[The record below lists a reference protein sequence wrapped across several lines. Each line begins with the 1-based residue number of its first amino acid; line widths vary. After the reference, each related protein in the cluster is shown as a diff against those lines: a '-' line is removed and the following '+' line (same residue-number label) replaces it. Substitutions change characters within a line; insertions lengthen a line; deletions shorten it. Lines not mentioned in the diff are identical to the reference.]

1 MPWKYSCGASII
13 IAAVCLIVLLSFTV
27 DSLIPKQIYSE
38 FSQGSATPLLGDQIK
53 LASIAADNG
62 SWITAVDNL
71 AGTLTIITV
80 SNNGTFLPGAT
91 YSITPNPVSGSGIYV
106 VKDNGPADI
115 NKASAGVFTISGLH
129 QGRYIVTQVNAPNGY
144 SKDKLSKIVQ
154 LGTSQTFATATFT
167 SPNRLNL
174 NNNSS
179 SNSNYSS
186 NNSNNSQ
193 FNHITYNAK
202 FECGSIVGVEGPLRP
217 GHYDTDISIFNR
229 QGYTVKILWNAIINE
244 GKNTNL
250 TIKSM
255 PPQTSIGITCKDIR
269 QHLNIGN
276 NSNELVEG
284 FVVIRAD
291 PNAGTLDS
299 LSSNGNATGIAGLNK
314 DQINFL
320 DVQVFYTAN
329 ALETLPHEVLVSKI
343 VFSIVNDT
351 TSTLPSSLRMKP
363 LDVTLHSQLNEIAD
377 PETQVKNILSQKYR
391 LSAHQVAGLTIKIID
406 VSVVADSM
414 IDDHA
419 ISSYV
424 VTPQIGT

>member
-1 MPWKYSCGASII
+1 MPWKYSCAGSII
-13 IAAVCLIVLLSFTV
+13 TGSCLPNCIAVIYDYISN
-27 DSLIPKQIYSE
+27 PKTDFFGVQSRLC
-38 FSQGSATPLLGDQIK
+38 SCPLLGDQIK
-53 LASIAADNG
+53 VASNAADNG
-62 SWITAVDNL
+62 SRLTPLDDL
-71 AGTLTIITV
+71 ADTLIIVTV
-80 SNNGTFLPGAT
+80 SNNGIFLPGAT
-91 YSITPNPVSGSGIYV
+91 YSITPNPVSGSGRYV
-106 VKDNGPADI
+106 IKDDGPADI
-115 NKASAGVFTISGLH
+115 NKVSAGVITISGLRA
-129 QGRYIVTQVNAPNGY
+129 GRYIVTQVNAPNGY
-144 SKDKLSKIVQ
+144 SKDILSKIVQ
-154 LGTSQTFATATFT
+154 LGTSQNFATATFT
-167 SPNRLNL
+167 SPDRVKL
-174 NNNSS
+174 NNNS
-179 SNSNYSS
+179 NSNNSS
-186 NNSNNSQ
+186 NNSNNSS
-193 FNHITYNAK
+193 FNRITYNAK
-202 FECGSIVGVEGPLRP
+202 FECGSIVGVEGPLYA

-291 PNAGTLDS
+291 LNAGILDS
-299 LSSNGNATGIAGLNK
+299 LSSNGSATGIAGLNK
-314 DQINFL
+314 DQINLL

-329 ALETLPHEVLVSKI
+329 ALETLPREVLVSKI

-363 LDVTLHSQLNEIAD
+363 LDVTLHSQLNEISD

-391 LSAHQVAGLTIKIID
+391 LSAHEVAGLTIKIID
-406 VSVVADSM
+406 VSVVVDSM

-419 ISSYV
+419 ISSYL
-424 VTPQIGT
+424 VTPQMVI

>member
-1 MPWKYSCGASII
+1 MPWKYSCTASII
-13 IAAVCLIVLLSFTV
+13 IAAVCLIVLLSSTIP
-27 DSLIPKQIYSE
+27 SLIPKQIFSE
-38 FSQGSATPLLGDQIK
+38 LSQGSAAPLLGDQIK
-53 LASIAADNG
+53 VASNAANNG
-62 SWITAVDNL
+62 SRVTAVDNL
-71 AGTLTIITV
+71 AGTLTIVTV

-106 VKDNGPADI
+106 VKDDGPADI
-115 NKASAGVFTISGLH
+115 NKVSAGVITISGLQ

-154 LGTSQTFATATFT
+154 LGTSQNFATATFT
-167 SPNRLNL
+167 SPDRVKLKND
-174 NNNSS
+174 
-179 SNSNYSS
+179 SNSNS

-193 FNHITYNAK
+193 FNRITYNAK

-229 QGYTVKILWNAIINE
+229 QDYTVKILWNAIINE

-255 PPQTSIGITCKDIR
+255 PPQTSVGITCKDIR
-269 QHLNIGN
+269 QHLNVGN
-276 NSNELVEG
+276 NTNELVEG

-291 PNAGTLDS
+291 LNAEILDS
-299 LSSNGNATGIAGLNK
+299 LSSKGSATGIAGLNK
-314 DQINFL
+314 DQINLL

-329 ALETLPHEVLVSKI
+329 ALETLPREVLVSKI

-363 LDVTLHSQLNEIAD
+363 LDVTLHSQLNEVSD
-377 PETQVKNILSQKYR
+377 PETEVKNILSQKYH
-391 LSAHQVAGLTIKIID
+391 LSSHEVAGLTIKIID
-406 VSVVADSM
+406 VSVVVDSM

-419 ISSYV
+419 ISSYL

>member
-1 MPWKYSCGASII
+1 MPWKYSFAACLI
-13 IAAVCLIVLLSFTV
+13 IAAVCLIVLLSFTIT
-27 DSLIPKQIYSE
+27 SLIPKQIFSE
-38 FSQGSATPLLGDQIK
+38 SSQGSAATSLGDQIK
-53 LASIAADNG
+53 VASSAADSG
-62 SWITAVDNL
+62 SRVTAVNNNV
-71 AGTLTIITV
+71 AGTLTIVAV

-106 VKDNGPADI
+106 VKDDGLADI
-115 NKASAGVFTISGLH
+115 NKVSAGVITISGLQ
-129 QGRYIVTQVNAPNGY
+129 QGRYIVTQVNVPNGY

-154 LGTSQTFATATFT
+154 LGTSQNLATATFT
-167 SPNRLNL
+167 SPDRVKL
-174 NNNSS
+174 NNNS
-179 SNSNYSS
+179 NSNS

-193 FNHITYNAK
+193 FNRITYNAK

-255 PPQTSIGITCKDIR
+255 PPQTSVGITCKDIR
-269 QHLNIGN
+269 QHLKIGN
-276 NSNELVEG
+276 NTNELVEG

-291 PNAGTLDS
+291 LNAGILDS
-299 LSSNGNATGIAGLNK
+299 LSSNGSATGIAGLNK
-314 DQINFL
+314 DQINLL

-329 ALETLPHEVLVSKI
+329 ALETLPREVLVSKI

-363 LDVTLHSQLNEIAD
+363 LDVTLHSQLNEISD
-377 PETQVKNILSQKYR
+377 PETQVKNILSQKYH
-391 LSAHQVAGLTIKIID
+391 LSAHEVAGLTIKIID
-406 VSVVADSM
+406 VSVVVDST

-419 ISSYV
+419 ISSYL
-424 VTPQIGT
+424 VTPQIST

>member
-1 MPWKYSCGASII
+1 MPWKHSCAAYII
-13 IAAVCLIVLLSFTV
+13 IASVCLIVLLSFTIT
-27 DSLIPKQIYSE
+27 SRIPKQIFSE
-38 FSQGSATPLLGDQIK
+38 VIQGSAAALLGDQIK
-53 LASIAADNG
+53 VASNAADNG
-62 SWITAVDNL
+62 NKVTAIDNL
-71 AGTLTIITV
+71 AGTLTIVTV

-106 VKDNGPADI
+106 VKDDGPEDI
-115 NKASAGVFTISGLH
+115 NKVSAGVVTISGFQ

-154 LGTSQTFATATFT
+154 LGTSQNFATATFT
-167 SPNRLNL
+167 SPNHVRV
-174 NNNSS
+174 NNNNNT
-179 SNSNYSS
+179 NSI
-186 NNSNNSQ
+186 NSNNSQ
-193 FNHITYNAK
+193 FNRITYNAK
-202 FECGSIVGVEGPLRP
+202 FECGSIVGFEGPLRP

-229 QGYTVKILWNAIINE
+229 QDYTVKILWNAIINE
-244 GKNTNL
+244 GKNTNP

-255 PPQTSIGITCKDIR
+255 PPQTSAGITCKDIR

-276 NSNELVEG
+276 NTNELVEG

-291 PNAGTLDS
+291 LNAGIFDS
-299 LSSNGNATGIAGLNK
+299 LSSNGSATGIAGLNK
-314 DQINFL
+314 DQINLL

-329 ALETLPHEVLVSKI
+329 ALETLPREVLVSKI

-363 LDVTLHSQLNEIAD
+363 LDVTLHSQLNEISD
-377 PETQVKNILSQKYR
+377 PETQVKNILSQKYH
-391 LSAHQVAGLTIKIID
+391 LSAHEAAGLTIKIID
-406 VSVVADSM
+406 VSVVVDSM

-419 ISSYV
+419 ISSFL

>member
-53 LASIAADNG
+53 LASNAADNG
-62 SWITAVDNL
+62 SRITAVDNL

-80 SNNGTFLPGAT
+80 SNNGTFLRGAT
-91 YSITPNPVSGSGIYV
+91 YSITPNPVSGSGVYV

-179 SNSNYSS
+179 

-193 FNHITYNAK
+193 FNRITYNAK

-291 PNAGTLDS
+291 LNAGTLDS

-314 DQINFL
+314 DQINLL

-329 ALETLPHEVLVSKI
+329 ALETLPREVLVSKI

-406 VSVVADSM
+406 VSVVVDSM

-419 ISSYV
+419 ISSYL

>member
-1 MPWKYSCGASII
+1 MPWKYSCTASII
-13 IAAVCLIVLLSFTV
+13 IAAVCLIVLLSSTIT
-27 DSLIPKQIYSE
+27 SLIPKQIFSE
-38 FSQGSATPLLGDQIK
+38 LSQGSAAPLLGDQIK
-53 LASIAADNG
+53 VASNAANNG
-62 SWITAVDNL
+62 SRVTAVDNL
-71 AGTLTIITV
+71 AGTLTIVTV

-106 VKDNGPADI
+106 VKDDGPADT
-115 NKASAGVFTISGLH
+115 NKVSAGVITISGLQ

-154 LGTSQTFATATFT
+154 LGTSQNFATATFT
-167 SPNRLNL
+167 SPDRVKL
-174 NNNSS
+174 NNDN
-179 SNSNYSS
+179 NSNS

-193 FNHITYNAK
+193 FNRITYNAK

-229 QGYTVKILWNAIINE
+229 QDYTVKILWNAIINE

-255 PPQTSIGITCKDIR
+255 PPQTSVGITCKDIR
-269 QHLNIGN
+269 QHLNVGN
-276 NSNELVEG
+276 NTNELVEG

-291 PNAGTLDS
+291 LNAEILDS
-299 LSSNGNATGIAGLNK
+299 LSSKGSATGIAGLNK
-314 DQINFL
+314 DQINLL

-329 ALETLPHEVLVSKI
+329 ALETLPREVLVSKI

-363 LDVTLHSQLNEIAD
+363 LDVTLHSQLNEISD
-377 PETQVKNILSQKYR
+377 PETQVKNILSQKYH
-391 LSAHQVAGLTIKIID
+391 LSSHEVAGLTIKIID
-406 VSVVADSM
+406 VSVVVDSM

-419 ISSYV
+419 ISSYL